1 MDVLTLQD
9 LEAEWLAEA
18 INHKREEG
26 LLREIVAHSAPAR
39 NPQYAGGESRILK
52 LLTAHGRHIG
62 TIHEILMPD
71 GSTPHS
77 HPKDYTRRDCSRV
90 RVKAE

>member
-1 MDVLTLQD
+1 MDVRTLQD
-9 LEAEWLAEA
+9 IEVEWLAEA
-18 INHKREEG
+18 MNRKREEG

-39 NPQYAGGESRILK
+39 NPQYVGGESRIVK

-90 RVKAE
+90 SVRAE

>member
-18 INHKREEG
+18 VNRKREEG

-39 NPQYAGGESRILK
+39 NGEL
-52 LLTAHGRHIG
+52 
-62 TIHEILMPD
+62 P
-71 GSTPHS
+71 P
-77 HPKDYTRRDCSRV
+77 YTD
-90 RVKAE
+90 